1 MDRISRKDLYKE
13 AALLISRRSSCLKRP
28 VGAVLVRDGRM
39 IAQGYNGVLPGVPA
53 IQGIDDEGITH
64 TVHAEANIIAFCAKQ
79 GIATNNSAM
88 YITLSPCEKCA
99 ELIIQAGIIEVYYL
113 ENGKEISRIYLPLEK
128 KVSIHNKNSWRDVME
143 FFNENMSLLEAFFEE
158 YRDIIKS

>member
-113 ENGKEISRIYLPLEK
+113 EKYRNSLGLNILKEQG
-128 KVSIHNKNSWRDVME
+128 
-143 FFNENMSLLEAFFEE
+143 
-158 YRDIIKS
+158 IKIQQIK